1 MRAPGSPVIV
11 IGTHLDQVTDAIA
24 KQSEARVREQYK
36 NDALYP
42 TIVDVC
48 SISCTKKGLGF
59 LKRSDIDRLR
69 ITIYQVATHLKVSAH
84 DGLKCE

>member
-24 KQSEARVREQYK
+24 KESEARVKDHYS
-36 NDALYP
+36 DSTLYP

-48 SISCTKKGLGF
+48 SVSCVKKGHF
-59 LKRSDIDRLR
+59 KKVIRSSIDQLR
-69 ITIYQVATHLKVSAH
+69 TTIYQVATHLRVAP
-84 DGLKCE
+84 DGLKC